1 MFDKVKKYLKD
12 NNLENA
18 ALLVAFSGGA
28 DSTAL
33 LHICSVLHQD
43 VTAVHL
49 NHGWRGEESDGDE
62 VCAENFCKKLGI
74 KFYSEKLSGDISPT
88 ETDARE
94 ARYGFF
100 ERCAEKFNADA
111 IFLAHNK
118 NDNVETLI
126 YRLIKGTGLKGLCSI
141 PKTRGIYHRP
151 LLDITREEIEQ
162 YVKDNKLEIRQ
173 DSSNDNINYARNFI
187 RKEILPK
194 FLELNP
200 NSLDAIENLTRIAQ
214 GQQKIIEETTLSVM
228 KNKETLDTQRFLSL
242 PHELR
247 MSVLH
252 NFLKDDL
259 KNRAYWKF
267 EELLNIIQE
276 NSKYPSVKKTSLNSK
291 FFLAVNKLE
300 IAKVPVL

>member
-1 MFDKVKKYLKD
+1 MFNKVKKYLKD

-18 ALLVAFSGGA
+18 ALLAAFSGGM

-49 NHGWRGEESDGDE
+49 NHGWRGEESDEDE

-100 ERCAEKFNADA
+100 ERCAKKFNADA

-151 LLDITREEIEQ
+151 LLEITREEIEQ
-162 YVKDNKLEIRQ
+162 YVKDNELEIRQ
-173 DSSNDNINYARNFI
+173 DSSNDNIKYARNFI

-228 KNKETLDTQRFLSL
+228 KNKETLDTQKFLSL

-259 KNRAYWKF
+259 KNCAYWKF
-267 EELLNIIQE
+267 EELLDIIQE

-291 FFLAVNKLE
+291 LFLAVNKLE
-300 IAKVPVL
+300 IAKIPVL